1 MKKALKIVFSVS
13 FIVYLLLLSSI
24 LFLGSRGF
32 AWDGMSLT
40 DYIRQSSNFIPF
52 KTISMYLQA
61 LSDGRMNMDIPIKNL
76 LGNFILFMPMG
87 VYLPFFIRKTNSI
100 ILFTVSMTAM
110 LITIEIIQVITRR
123 GSFDID
129 DYILNMLGALIGFGI
144 WRSGFAGRMLR

>member
-1 MKKALKIVFSVS
+1 MKKAIKIVFSVS
-13 FIVYLLLLSSI
+13 FIVYLFVLASI

-52 KTISMYLQA
+52 KTISMYFQA

-76 LGNFILFMPMG
+76 LGNFVLFMPMG
-87 VYLPFFIRKTNSI
+87 VYLPFFIRKKNSI

-129 DYILNMLGALIGFGI
+129 DYILNMLGALIGYGI
-144 WRSGFAGRMLR
+144 GRSGFAGRMLR

>member
-13 FIVYLLLLSSI
+13 FIVYLLLLASI

-76 LGNFILFMPMG
+76 LGNFVLFMPMG

-100 ILFTVSMTAM
+100 ILFTVSTTAM

-129 DYILNMLGALIGFGI
+129 DYILNMLGALIGYGI

>member
-1 MKKALKIVFSVS
+1 MGRHV
-13 FIVYLLLLSSI
+13 
-24 LFLGSRGF
+24 
-32 AWDGMSLT
+32 LT

-76 LGNFILFMPMG
+76 LGNFVLFMPMG

-100 ILFTVSMTAM
+100 ILFTVSTTAM

-129 DYILNMLGALIGFGI
+129 DYILNMLGALIGYGI

>member
-1 MKKALKIVFSVS
+1 
-13 FIVYLLLLSSI
+13 
-24 LFLGSRGF
+24 
-32 AWDGMSLT
+32 
-40 DYIRQSSNFIPF
+40 
-52 KTISMYLQA
+52 MYLQA

-76 LGNFILFMPMG
+76 LGNFVLFMPMG

-100 ILFTVSMTAM
+100 ILFTVSTTAM

-129 DYILNMLGALIGFGI
+129 DYILNMLGALIGYGI

>member
-13 FIVYLLLLSSI
+13 FIVYLLLLASI

-52 KTISMYLQA
+52 KTISMYFQA
-61 LSDGRMNMDIPIKNL
+61 LSDGRMNIDIPIKNL
-76 LGNFILFMPMG
+76 LGNFVLLMPMG
-87 VYLPFFIRKTNSI
+87 VYLPFFTKKMNSI

-129 DYILNMLGALIGFGI
+129 DYILNMLGALIGFGL
-144 WRSGFAGRMLR
+144 WKSKFVGRISR